1 MKLLLAEDD
10 IDFGNILSQYLSMSG
25 FEVTLARNGREAWDI
40 FHDAPPDICVLDI
53 MMPEMD
59 GFTLAEKMRAKE
71 PGIPFIFLTA
81 KSLRE
86 DMIKGLKLG
95 ADDYITKPFDPEML
109 LLRINNILRRIY
121 TVVQDEYH
129 ISHSTLKYNALELI
143 TPSGKEKLTLREAQ
157 LLRHLIMNRN
167 KTLTREQIL
176 TEIWGEDDYFLG
188 RSMDVFISRL
198 RKYLSPDR
206 GISLRTLRGM
216 GFILEETRQ
225 ESKPVLPLRL
235 RLVVPRLADWNLSH
249 VVTTRC
255 PPPRGSENLSGSH
268 DSLSSASRM
277 RNSVR
282 LTS

>member
-25 FEVTLARNGREAWDI
+25 FEVTLARNGRDAWDR
-40 FHDAPPDICVLDI
+40 FNEARPDICVLDI

-59 GFTLAEKMRAKE
+59 GFTLAEKLREKE

-129 ISHSTLKYNALELI
+129 ISHTVLKYNALELV
-143 TPSGKEKLTLREAQ
+143 TPAGTEKLTLREAQ
-157 LLRHLIMNRN
+157 LLRHLMMNRN
-167 KTLTREQIL
+167 KALTREQIL

-198 RKYLSPDR
+198 RKYLTPDR

-216 GFILEETRQ
+216 GFILEEIRQ
-225 ESKPVLPLRL
+225 S
-235 RLVVPRLADWNLSH
+235 
-249 VVTTRC
+249 
-255 PPPRGSENLSGSH
+255 
-268 DSLSSASRM
+268 
-277 RNSVR
+277 
-282 LTS
+282 